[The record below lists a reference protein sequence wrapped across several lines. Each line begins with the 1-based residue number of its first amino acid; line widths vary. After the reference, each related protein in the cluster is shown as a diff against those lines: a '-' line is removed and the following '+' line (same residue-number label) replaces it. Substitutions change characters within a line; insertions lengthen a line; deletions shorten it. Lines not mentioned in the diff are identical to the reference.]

1 MDELN
6 WIDKTEDITEKWYWD
21 TPSSELTPRF
31 IRHLYVFKNQHIKIL
46 GIFRCYRETI
56 NYPQSIVSNMKSL
69 AVISVLCQKL
79 TKLFTAR
86 KPAWRNGYRFWLLI
100 KGFRVRIPAWV
111 SVAALAHLG
120 ERQTEEF
127 LTWNLEVLCSSHRS
141 CNIFFGNQILLQ
153 DELWSIVTIWNVVRK
168 MYINHWTN
176 FVWQKNVF
184 FPSVKVIFTF
194 HIS

>member
-1 MDELN
+1 MDKLN

-46 GIFRCYRETI
+46 GVLHYYKEAI
-56 NYPQSIVSNMKSL
+56 NYPQSIVSNIKSL
-69 AVISVLCQKL
+69 AVISFLCQKL

-127 LTWNLEVLCSSHRS
+127 QTWNLEVLCSSHRS
-141 CNIFFGNQILLQ
+141 CNTFLPLLF
-153 DELWSIVTIWNVVRK
+153 IT
-168 MYINHWTN
+168 
-176 FVWQKNVF
+176 
-184 FPSVKVIFTF
+184 
-194 HIS
+194 

>member
-1 MDELN
+1 MVRNHQGNKQPIEL
-6 WIDKTEDITEKWYWD
+6 
-21 TPSSELTPRF
+21 SL
-31 IRHLYVFKNQHIKIL
+31 VNQTTSKADYTTI
-46 GIFRCYRETI
+46 CY
-56 NYPQSIVSNMKSL
+56 QM
-69 AVISVLCQKL
+69 
-79 TKLFTAR
+79 
-86 KPAWRNGYRFWLLI
+86 PAWRNGYRFWLLI

-153 DELWSIVTIWNVVRK
+153 DELWSIVIIWNVVRK

-176 FVWQKNVF
+176 FVWQKKGF
-184 FPSVKVIFTF
+184 FFLP
-194 HIS
+194 